1 MSSFRKSP
9 FRKTLFVVAAA
20 LLVLAALSIAQP
32 KTVKPKVLQSTNP
45 ELRLKGFEEYKA
57 LQAASKFKDLKWQF
71 IGPTNI
77 SGRVTDVAVV
87 APKGSNYTVYVAS
100 ASGGVW
106 KTENEGTTWT
116 PIFENM
122 ATAAIGDI
130 ALAPSD
136 QNIVWVGTGEH
147 NIFRSSQAGVGIF
160 KSADGGKTWANMG
173 LADTNTIARI
183 VVHPTNPDVVYVA
196 AGGHEWTKNPD
207 RGVYKT
213 VDGGKTWDKVLFV
226 NDETG
231 AYDLVM
237 DPRSS
242 DTLYAAMWQ
251 RTRKKWNDPRTL
263 ADHTGSGL
271 FKTTDGGKT
280 WTPIDAGLPQAQFR
294 GRIGIDLC
302 LTRPDVLY
310 ALVDNYELR
319 ETTKEELDQTR
330 NYYTPEKGFIKGATV
345 YRSDDG
351 GATWTQTSGLTPQQK
366 NFMQQHSGT
375 YGWVFGQIRVDPNDP
390 ETSYIM
396 GVPFS
401 VSTDGGKTYKT
412 LRTSPGG
419 DNHALWIDPANS
431 NYLIKGFDQ
440 GVAASY
446 DKGLNWRYF
455 QKEINVCQFFNINFD
470 MATPFKVYGSMQDHG
485 SFRGKVDL
493 GAGRDKIPA
502 QDFESAPGGE
512 GSNHAID
519 PSNPDI
525 VYSAG
530 FYGTISRAEY
540 DKPGPFPGYP
550 FTKELLPVLYENEAP
565 LRGQWLAPF
574 ILSPHS
580 PNILYHGMQYVF
592 RSLDRGD
599 TWERISPDLT
609 TNDPATRGDIRY
621 QTLFTISESP
631 LKYGLVYAGTD
642 DGRLWVTKD
651 GGKAWQEITA
661 GLAPGKWMSRVVASA
676 YQLGTV
682 YLSQNGKRDDDFT
695 PYVWKST
702 DYGKTWTSLAKGI
715 PVGPVNVLREDPV
728 DENILY
734 VGTDMGVYVTTDGGK
749 TWMVLGGNLPTAY
762 VHDLIVHPRDNII
775 VIATHGRGMWA
786 MDADKVNNRSARRRF
801 DFED

>member
-1 MSSFRKSP
+1 MSLIHGSRARRTGFL
-9 FRKTLFVVAAA
+9 TAVAM
-20 LLVLAALSIAQP
+20 LVLAVLPFAQS
-32 KTVKPKVLQSTNP
+32 KAVKPKVLQSTSP

-57 LQAASKFKDLKWQF
+57 MQAASKFKDLKWQF
-71 IGPTNI
+71 IGPTNV

-87 APKGSNYTVYVAS
+87 APKGRNYTIYVAS

-106 KTENEGTTWT
+106 KTDNEGTTWT
-116 PIFENM
+116 PIFENQV
-122 ATAAIGDI
+122 TAAVGDI

-147 NIFRSSQAGVGIF
+147 NIFRSSQAGAGIF
-160 KSADGGKTWANMG
+160 KSADGGKSWAHMG
-173 LADTNTIARI
+173 LADSNTISRI

-196 AGGHEWTKNPD
+196 AGGHEWTKNAE
-207 RGVYKT
+207 RGVFKT
-213 VDGGKTWDKVLFV
+213 ADGGRTWEKVLFV

-251 RTRKKWNDPRTL
+251 RTRKKWNDPRND
-263 ADHTGSGL
+263 ASSVGSGI

-280 WTPIDAGLPQAQFR
+280 WTPVNTGLPEARWR
-294 GRIGIDLC
+294 GRIGLDLC
-302 LTRPDVLY
+302 QTKPDSLY
-310 ALVDNYELR
+310 ALVDNYEVSR
-319 ETTKEELDQTR
+319 QPTPEELTDS
-330 NYYTPEKGFIKGATV
+330 YGVPSSGFIKGATV
-345 YRSDDG
+345 YRSDDA
-351 GATWTQTSGLTPQQK
+351 GASWTQVSGLTPQQK
-366 NFMQQHSGT
+366 TFMERHSGT
-375 YGWVFGQIRVDPNDP
+375 YGWVFGQIRVDPNDAN
-390 ETSYIM
+390 TSYIM

-401 VSTDGGKTYKT
+401 ASADGGKTYT
-412 LRTSPGG
+412 TVRSPGG

-431 NYLIKGFDQ
+431 SYLIKGFDQ
-440 GVAASY
+440 GVAVSY
-446 DKGLNWRYF
+446 DKGKSWRYF
-455 QKEINVCQFFNINFD
+455 RSELNVCQFFNLNYD

-493 GAGRDKIPA
+493 SLGRDRIPA
-502 QDFESAPGGE
+502 MEFEGSPGGE
-512 GSNHAID
+512 GSNHFID
-519 PSNPDI
+519 PSNPDV

-540 DKPGPFPGYP
+540 DKPGRFPGSP
-550 FTKELLPVLYENEAP
+550 FTKTILPVLYENEPP

-574 ILSPHS
+574 ILSPHN

-609 TNDPATRGDIRY
+609 TNDAPTRGDIRY

-631 LKYGLVYAGTD
+631 IKSGLIYAGAD

-651 GGKAWQEITA
+651 GGKAWTEITA

-676 YQLGTV
+676 YELGAV
-682 YLSQNGKRDDDFT
+682 YLAQNGKRDDDFT

-715 PVGPVNVLREDPV
+715 PVGPVNVVREDPV
-728 DENILY
+728 RKDILY

-749 TWMVLGGNLPTAY
+749 TWMVLGGNLPTVYA
-762 VHDLIVHPRDNII
+762 HDLIIHPRDNVI

-786 MDADKVNNRSARRRF
+786 LDADKVNNKPAPRRF
-801 DFED
+801 RMED

>member
-1 MSSFRKSP
+1 MSRLRRSPVRKAV
-9 FRKTLFVVAAA
+9 FFIAAA
-20 LLVLAALSIAQP
+20 LVVLAALSFAQS
-32 KTVKPKVLQSTNP
+32 KALKPKVLQSTSP

-57 LQAASKFKDLKWQF
+57 MQAASKFKDLKWQF
-71 IGPTNI
+71 IGPTNV

-87 APKGSNYTVYVAS
+87 APKGRNYTIYVAS

-106 KTENEGTTWT
+106 KTENEGVTWT
-116 PIFENM
+116 PIFEDQV
-122 ATAAIGDI
+122 TAAIGDI

-136 QNIVWVGTGEH
+136 QNILWVGTGEH
-147 NIFRSSQAGVGIF
+147 NIFRSSQAGIGLF
-160 KSADGGKTWANMG
+160 KSADGGKTWAHMG
-173 LADTNTIARI
+173 LADTNTISRI
-183 VVHPTNPDVVYVA
+183 VIHPTNPDVVYVA
-196 AGGHEWTKNPD
+196 AGGHEWTKNAE

-213 VDGGKTWDKVLFV
+213 TDGGRTWAKVLFV

-251 RTRKKWNDPRTL
+251 RTRQKWNDPRTE
-263 ADHTGSGL
+263 ASYTGSGI
-271 FKTTDGGKT
+271 FKTTDGGAN
-280 WTPIDAGLPQAQFR
+280 WTPVNTGLPEPKYR
-294 GRIGIDLC
+294 GRIGLDLC
-302 LTRPDVLY
+302 LTKPDTLY
-310 ALVDNYELR
+310 ALVDNYEISR
-319 ETTKEELDQTR
+319 QPTAAELADS
-330 NYYTPEKGFIKGATV
+330 YGIPSSGFIKGATV
-345 YRSDDG
+345 YRSDDA
-351 GATWTQTSGLTPQQK
+351 GAHWAQTSGLTPQQK
-366 NFMQQHSGT
+366 TLMESHSGT

-401 VSTDGGKTYKT
+401 ASTDGGKTYKGV
-412 LRTSPGG
+412 RSPGG

-431 NYLIKGFDQ
+431 SYMIKGFDQ
-440 GVAASY
+440 GVAVSY
-446 DKGLNWRYF
+446 DKGLNWHYF
-455 QKEINVCQFFNINFD
+455 RNELNLCQFFNINYD
-470 MATPFKVYGSMQDHG
+470 MGTPFKVYGSMQDHG

-493 GAGRDKIPA
+493 SAGRDRIPA
-502 QDFESAPGGE
+502 QEFESAPGGE

-519 PSNPDI
+519 PDNPNI

-540 DKPGPFPGYP
+540 DKPGRFPGYP
-550 FTKELLPVLYENEAP
+550 FTKELLPVLYENEPP

-574 ILSPHS
+574 ILSPHN

-609 TNDPATRGDIRY
+609 TNDAATRGDIRY

-631 LKYGLVYAGTD
+631 IKYGLLYAGTD

-651 GGKAWQEITA
+651 GGKAWAEITA

-676 YQLGTV
+676 YDLATV
-682 YLSQNGKRDDDFT
+682 YLTQNGKRDDDFT

-715 PVGPVNVLREDPV
+715 PVGPVNVIREDPV
-728 DENILY
+728 NKDILY
-734 VGTDMGVYVTTDGGK
+734 VGTDMGVYATTDGGK
-749 TWMVLGGNLPTAY
+749 TWAVLGGNLPTVYA
-762 VHDLIVHPRDNII
+762 HDLIIHPRDNVI
-775 VIATHGRGMWA
+775 VVATHGRGMWA
-786 MDADKVNNRSARRRF
+786 LDADKVNNKPARRQFR
-801 DFED
+801 FED